1 MKPSIIFNVFS
12 RDFKRQRKRMLL
24 TLIAILWG
32 TMSIMLLLAYG
43 EGMKIQFAKNI
54 KGLGEGIVI
63 VWGGQTSKPFMGFG
77 KGRRISLHP
86 EDVDYLRSRM
96 PELKVVAGEY
106 IRWGAP
112 VRYEKKMI
120 NERINGLYPEY
131 KTIRN
136 FIPEMG
142 GRMIDQID
150 MDLRRRVAFLGNDS
164 KDRLFGPEMP
174 VTDVVGK
181 IIYIYDTPY
190 TVVGVMKPKMQMSSY
205 QGQDE
210 DVIAIPA
217 TTFHTLLGDPYLD
230 NLLYVPRDLNN
241 MKAVEQRVFEV
252 MGAKYKFDPTDDRAL
267 STWDIVEETKTTD
280 AIFIGIQIFLGII
293 GALTLLIAAV
303 GVANIMYVSIKE
315 RTREIGVKMAVG
327 ARKIYILIQFV
338 IEALG
343 ITFLGGI
350 FGMAIAY
357 IITEVF
363 KRLPIES
370 DVLNLMG
377 RPTVSLEIGIT
388 VTIILGI
395 LGFLSGLFPALRAAS
410 INPTE
415 ALRYE

>member
-1 MKPSIIFNVFS
+1 
-12 RDFKRQRKRMLL
+12 
-24 TLIAILWG
+24 
-32 TMSIMLLLAYG
+32 
-43 EGMKIQFAKNI
+43 
-54 KGLGEGIVI
+54 
-63 VWGGQTSKPFMGFG
+63 
-77 KGRRISLHP
+77 
-86 EDVDYLRSRM
+86 
-96 PELKVVAGEY
+96 VAGEY